1 MEQYVIKGGNPLVGE
16 VEIGGA
22 KNAALAILSAAVM
35 TDETV
40 TIENVPNVRDTN
52 VLLNAIEE
60 IGARVERLDAH
71 TVRINGSFIR
81 DFNVD
86 NEFIRKI
93 RASYY
98 LIGALL
104 GKYKR
109 AEVALPGGCNIGG
122 RPIDLHMKG
131 FRALGADVDIKYG
144 LVRAYAEKLTGTH
157 IYLDKVSVGA
167 TINIMMAASM
177 AEGKTIIENAAKEP
191 HVVDVA
197 NFLNSMGANIRG
209 AGTDV
214 IRIVGVEKLHAT
226 EYSII
231 PDQIE
236 AGTFMLAAAATKGD
250 VTVKNVIP
258 KHLEAISAKLLEIG
272 CEVEEFDDAVR
283 VVASKPLR
291 HTQVTTLP
299 YPGFP
304 TDMQPQMT
312 VVLGVAQ
319 GTSTV
324 TESIF
329 ENRFKYVDELT
340 RMGASIKVESN
351 IAIISGVDQ
360 YTGARVNAPDL
371 RAGAALV
378 IAGLGAEGIT
388 VVDDIYYIERG
399 YEAFDPKIIAW
410 YRKQREDLREKNGMY
425 VPSIVFQ
432 HIPMREYYEVLKR
445 VDRGEKGA
453 VRAYRTH
460 KNEYYK
466 LGETCGAGD
475 IFLEPPS
482 VPDVNTGEF
491 EALSECGEVLAV
503 FVGHDHKN
511 NFVGRYRNIA
521 LGFTPSAGFNVY
533 GNRTKRGVRC
543 IVLNEKKP
551 C

>member
-1 MEQYVIKGGNPLVGE
+1 MVGE

-22 KNAALAILSAAVM
+22 KNAALAILSAAIM

-40 TIENVPNVRDTN
+40 TIENIPNVRDTN
-52 VLLNAIEE
+52 VLLNAMQE
-60 IGARVERLDAH
+60 IGAKIERIDAH
-71 TVRINGSFIR
+71 TVKINGSFIR
-81 DFNVD
+81 DLNVD
-86 NEFIRKI
+86 NEYIRKI

-109 AEVALPGGCNIGG
+109 AEVALPGGCDIGS

-131 FRALGADVDIKYG
+131 FRALGAQVDIKYG
-144 LVRAYAEKLTGTH
+144 LVMASAERLIGTH
-157 IYLDKVSVGA
+157 IYMDKVSVGA
-167 TINIMMAASM
+167 TINIMMASAM

-214 IRIVGVEKLHAT
+214 IRIVGVEKLHKT

-283 VVASKPLR
+283 VVASKPIH

-304 TDMQPQMT
+304 TDMQPQMA
-312 VVLGVAQ
+312 VVLGIAG

-329 ENRFKYVDELT
+329 ENRFRYVDELT
-340 RMGASIKVESN
+340 RMGANIKVESN
-351 IAIISGVDQ
+351 IAIIGGVDQ

-378 IAGLGAEGIT
+378 IAALTAEGIT

-399 YEAFDPKIIAW
+399 YE
-410 YRKQREDLREKNGMY
+410 
-425 VPSIVFQ
+425 
-432 HIPMREYYEVLKR
+432 
-445 VDRGEKGA
+445 
-453 VRAYRTH
+453 
-460 KNEYYK
+460 
-466 LGETCGAGD
+466 
-475 IFLEPPS
+475 
-482 VPDVNTGEF
+482 EF
-491 EALSECGEVLAV
+491 ETKLS
-503 FVGHDHKN
+503 
-511 NFVGRYRNIA
+511 A
-521 LGFTPSAGFNVY
+521 LGALIEKVGTEKEIQKFTLKVS
-533 GNRTKRGVRC
+533 
-543 IVLNEKKP
+543 
-551 C
+551 

>member
-22 KNAALAILSAAVM
+22 KNAALGILAAAIM

-40 TIENVPNVRDTN
+40 VIDNLPNVRDIN
-52 VLLNAIEE
+52 VLLSAMEG
-60 IGARVERLDAH
+60 IGAKIERLGEH
-71 TVRINGSFIR
+71 KVKINGSLIH
-81 DFNVD
+81 DLSVD
-86 NEFIRKI
+86 YEYINKI

-98 LIGALL
+98 LLGALL
-104 GKYKR
+104 GKYKK
-109 AEVALPGGCNIGG
+109 AEVAFPGGCAIGT
-122 RPIDLHMKG
+122 RPIDLHLKG
-131 FRALGADVDIKYG
+131 FRTLGADVDIQHG
-144 LVRAYAEKLTGTH
+144 LISATAEHLVGNH

-214 IRIVGVEKLHAT
+214 IRIVGVEKLHKT

-236 AGTFMLAAAATKGD
+236 AGTFMFAAAATKGD

-258 KHLEAISAKLLEIG
+258 KHLEATTAKLIEIG

-283 VVASKPLR
+283 VVSSKPLH

-304 TDMQPQMT
+304 TDMQPQMS
-312 VVLGVAQ
+312 VLLALAE

-340 RMGASIKVESN
+340 RMGAQVKVESN
-351 IAIISGVDQ
+351 IAIITGVEK
-360 YTGARVNAPDL
+360 YTGARVSAPDL

-378 IAGLGAEGIT
+378 IAGLAAEGIT
-388 VVDDIYYIERG
+388 IVDDIYYIERG
-399 YEAFDPKIIAW
+399 YEHF
-410 YRKQREDLREKNGMY
+410 EEKLASLGAMIEK
-425 VPSIVFQ
+425 VSSEKEIQKFT
-432 HIPMREYYEVLKR
+432 LK
-445 VDRGEKGA
+445 V
-453 VRAYRTH
+453 
-460 KNEYYK
+460 
-466 LGETCGAGD
+466 
-475 IFLEPPS
+475 S
-482 VPDVNTGEF
+482 
-491 EALSECGEVLAV
+491 
-503 FVGHDHKN
+503 
-511 NFVGRYRNIA
+511 
-521 LGFTPSAGFNVY
+521 
-533 GNRTKRGVRC
+533 
-543 IVLNEKKP
+543 
-551 C
+551 